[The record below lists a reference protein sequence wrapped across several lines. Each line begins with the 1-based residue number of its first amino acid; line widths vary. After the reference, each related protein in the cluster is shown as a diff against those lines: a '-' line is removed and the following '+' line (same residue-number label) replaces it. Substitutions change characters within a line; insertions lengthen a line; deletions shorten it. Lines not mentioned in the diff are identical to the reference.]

1 MNKKELLLNAIEDL
15 LAGKID
21 RSYALCDNIC
31 KKVNDS
37 WLGYKTVKE
46 FSKSWEHYSGEE
58 RYPVS
63 GEEVWEEGLYNDT
76 LFWWTGEQLELRISL
91 LEHIKCE
98 VLKLSDEDFEE
109 MFK

>member
-1 MNKKELLLNAIEDL
+1 MNNKELLLNAIEDL
-15 LAGKID
+15 LAGDIND
-21 RSYALCDNIC
+21 NYTLCDNIC

>member
-1 MNKKELLLNAIEDL
+1 MNNKELLLNAIEDL
-15 LAGKID
+15 LAGNID
-21 RSYALCDNIC
+21 QRVALCANIC

>member
-58 RYPVS
+58 RYMDMEKSVFRSS
-63 GEEVWEEGLYNDT
+63 GWKNRSG
-76 LFWWTGEQLELRISL
+76 
-91 LEHIKCE
+91 
-98 VLKLSDEDFEE
+98 
-109 MFK
+109 